1 MFPRLPIQCLS
12 LWIVTPC
19 PRLYFIHSTLS
30 RLQVRKFIIQ
40 IHAQSEGTVVIQLPK
55 VRLMERRKYTLI
67 NATLMFV
74 WAVKGRVGI
83 SSLMDYFASCSESA
97 AA

>member
-1 MFPRLPIQCLS
+1 MLPLLPIQCLS

-30 RLQVRKFIIQ
+30 RFQVMKSIIQ
-40 IHAQSEGTVVIQLPK
+40 IHAQSEGTVVIQLLK
-55 VRLMERRKYTLI
+55 VRLMERRKYILI

-74 WAVKGRVGI
+74 WAVDGRVGI

-97 AA
+97 EA